1 MGGGRMFGT
10 TMVSHI
16 SIISSSLSAAAA
28 LSIYRKPNFYYH
40 FLHLIQQANKFPE
53 IWNHTPLEHLVDIAR
68 ILSRCW
74 SHLICCCWSRFSGE
88 RYARETQMLKK
99 KEDSFTIHNLKWKKE
114 IEWKSKHFY
123 YKLRDP
129 LSWTWWSLHF
139 LSLSHTQTHTQERE
153 RGKRRRRRR
162 KERKGTEWDNGWYV
176 GACQVLIKVSIQEE
190 EEGH

>member
-1 MGGGRMFGT
+1 MPKLWGEGGCLAQLWLVIFP
-10 TMVSHI
+10 
-16 SIISSSLSAAAA
+16 LSVRVYQLLLLLL
-28 LSIYRKPNFYYH
+28 LSIYRKPNFYYL

-68 ILSRCW
+68 ILFVRCW

-88 RYARETQMLKK
+88 RYARETQTLKK

-139 LSLSHTQTHTQERE
+139 LSLSHTNTHARERE
-153 RGKRRRRRR
+153 
-162 KERKGTEWDNGWYV
+162 EKGG
-176 GACQVLIKVSIQEE
+176 GEE
-190 EEGH
+190 EKKGKEQNGTMGGT